1 MLQMS
6 VLGLVRRLRRI
17 RASHFGF
24 SLLVLLLVVNL
35 PVAAAANSKYA
46 AIVVDTD
53 TNTVLH
59 QANPDAQRHPA
70 SLTKM
75 MTLYLTFEALQQG
88 KLTLRQQLTASQYA
102 ASRPQTNLSLKQ
114 GDRIDVDT
122 AIKALVVRSANDVSV
137 ILAEAIDKTE
147 WQFAVRMTN
156 KARQLGMNKT
166 VFKNANG
173 LPDVRQVTTA
183 RDFAKLSIALRRDF
197 PQYYHYFK
205 VTEFDF
211 HGRNYQT
218 HNRVMRDYPGADG
231 LKTGYINMSGFNLA
245 TSVRRDGYSIVAVVM
260 GGKTSRSRDDHMKDL
275 LNRSLRQLVETKR
288 PGGANVNNF
297 ASNQAP
303 DAASAKT
310 RTAPIPRF
318 KPGTEPVEA
327 VAAAS
332 SNVIAQLPSEA
343 DGIGD
348 VASAQDVSVQ
358 HTLRAA
364 GIVQNQ
370 PVATYN
376 PEVRKARTDRGN
388 WGIQVGAFGESR
400 DAFMAAASAMSLASR
415 ELEGAEINVVA
426 PSDAQTRIYRARIA
440 NMDEAQ
446 ARRAC
451 KVLTARKE
459 ACFVYQGGGN

>member
-6 VLGLVRRLRRI
+6 VLKVMGGLLRL

-24 SLLVLLLVVNL
+24 TILVLLLVVNL
-35 PVAAAANSKYA
+35 PVAAAANEKYA

-88 KLTLRQQLTASQYA
+88 KLSLRQQLTASQYA

-114 GDRIDVDT
+114 GDKIDVDT

-275 LNRSLRQLVETKR
+275 LNRSLRQLAESKK

-297 ASNQAP
+297 ASMNAP
-303 DAASAKT
+303 DAPPSKT

-318 KPGTEPVEA
+318 KPGTEPAA
-327 VAAAS
+327 VATAS
-332 SNVIAQLPSEA
+332 TNIIAPIPSEA

-348 VASAQDVSVQ
+348 VASAQDISVQ
-358 HTLRAA
+358 QTLRAA

-370 PVATYN
+370 PTATYT

-400 DAFMAAASAMSLASR
+400 DAFMAAANAMSLASR

-426 PSDAQTRIYRARIA
+426 PSDAQTRIFRARIA

-459 ACFVYQGGGN
+459 ACFVYQGGN

>member
-6 VLGLVRRLRRI
+6 VLVGMRGKSRVFIL
-17 RASHFGF
+17 H
-24 SLLVLLLVVNL
+24 LLTLAVLLSSFA
-35 PVAAAANSKYA
+35 PMASANDKYA

-59 QANPDAQRHPA
+59 QANPDALRHPA

-102 ASRPQTNLSLKQ
+102 ASRPQTNLSLQ
-114 GDRIDVDT
+114 DGDKIDVET

-137 ILAEAIDKTE
+137 ILAETIDKTE
-147 WQFAVRMTN
+147 WQFAVHMTN
-156 KARQLGMNKT
+156 KARQLGMTKT

-205 VTEFDF
+205 TTEFDYR
-211 HGRNYQT
+211 GRNYQT

-245 TSVRRDGYSIVAVVM
+245 TSVRRDGYSVVAVVM

-275 LNRSLRQLVETKR
+275 LNRSLRQLAEGKK
-288 PGGANVNNF
+288 PGGTNVNNF
-297 ASNQAP
+297 ASVVSPAEAP
-303 DAASAKT
+303 SRSA
-310 RTAPIPRF
+310 PVPRF
-318 KPGTEPVEA
+318 KPGSEPA
-327 VAAAS
+327 SQVASVATPTNTVTA
-332 SNVIAQLPSEA
+332 LPNEA

-364 GIVQNQ
+364 GITPPQT
-370 PVATYN
+370 VASYA
-376 PEVRKARTDRGN
+376 PEVKRVRTDRGT

-400 DAFMAAASAMSLASR
+400 DAFMAAANAMSLASR
-415 ELEGAEINVVA
+415 ELEGAEINVVT
-426 PSDAQTRIYRARIA
+426 PSADTRIYRARIA

-451 KVLTARKE
+451 KVLSARKE
-459 ACFVYQGGGN
+459 ACFVYQGGN